1 MKRTTVIMALVSASL
16 AVSCARNADISMP
29 SVIRPGD
36 FLLADGSV
44 LSRDT
49 DAETVRNANVIGIV
63 FSTDTSLMS
72 DYDKQYLRDKGV
84 RTPLGFALSLRNAG
98 DGTCKWY
105 EDTYTGA
112 YLKDEKEIGVTDVYA
127 ESDSYATYRLAD
139 RDFNGLEN
147 TVLIRQSRQEEFE
160 EGDYPAFSAAYSY
173 NDIVPAPENATEWY
187 FPSCGQFLEI
197 VRNLAGATLEEEN
210 MIPANDNDF
219 IWENQGKVVSAI
231 NSSMG
236 KVSGDL
242 KQPFREG
249 DVYWTS
255 SPAMP
260 TEACFIYFDDGGSVF
275 VLRSLKNS
283 SNSVRPV
290 LGFGSF

>member
-1 MKRTTVIMALVSASL
+1 MQNKLQELTDKLY
-16 AVSCARNADISMP
+16 NE
-29 SVIRPGD
+29 G
-36 FLLADGSV
+36 
-44 LSRDT
+44 LSKGKQE
-49 DAETVRNANVIGIV
+49 AEQI
-63 FSTDTSLMS
+63 
-72 DYDKQYLRDKGV
+72 
-84 RTPLGFALSLRNAG
+84 LGKA
-98 DGTCKWY
+98 K
-105 EDTYTGA
+105 
-112 YLKDEKEIGVTDVYA
+112 A
-127 ESDSYATYRLAD
+127 ESGKIVAD
-139 RDFNGLEN
+139 ARTEAERIIAEAAKEAQELKIKTEN
-147 TVLIRQSRQEEFE
+147 DIKMASVQSFSAIRQE
-160 EGDYPAFSAAYSY
+160 
-173 NDIVPAPENATEWY
+173 IENAII
-187 FPSCGQFLEI
+187 LK
-197 VRNLAGATLEEEN
+197 TLSG
-210 MIPANDNDF
+210 PVDAAVNDNDF